1 MLLAG
6 LELKGQA
13 GTVIESALSEAILK
27 ETPRLERFLTA
38 LKVSASV
45 APLLGLLGTVTG
57 MINTFQV
64 ITTHGTGDP
73 RLMAGGISEAM
84 VTTQAGLAV
93 AIPAMMV
100 AAFLGRRAQS
110 LARDM
115 EEKGLALM
123 AALLKFSANGSGK
136 KG

>member
-1 MLLAG
+1 M
-6 LELKGQA
+6 
-13 GTVIESALSEAILK
+13 
-27 ETPRLERFLTA
+27 
-38 LKVSASV
+38 
-45 APLLGLLGTVTG
+45 
-57 MINTFQV
+57 
-64 ITTHGTGDP
+64 
-73 RLMAGGISEAM
+73 
-84 VTTQAGLAV
+84 TTQAGLAV